1 MGDESMALTT
11 LQQWLLVTGTV
22 ATPIVVILMGYVFHR
37 QNKTAEHRAA
47 IEGRVHD
54 DRLSVYQAVLK
65 PFSLMFVSQDAWTR
79 IAAGSRAYKGK
90 SRETVIAEMFVS
102 EEWIAQSLR
111 FSLIGSDEAVR
122 AFGDLFHLARSAPD
136 NQSADAAASY
146 TTDLMKHL
154 FAFLLE
160 LRRSAGGPDTTIDGP
175 GLLRWL
181 ITDIDAYFPPPQ
193 TRGK

>member
-1 MGDESMALTT
+1 MGDESMALST
-11 LQQWLLVTGTV
+11 LQQWLLVAGTV

-65 PFSLMFVSQDAWTR
+65 PFSLMFMSEDAWKR
-79 IAAGSRAYKGK
+79 IAAENRAYKRK
-90 SRETVIAEMFVS
+90 SRETVMAEMFVS
-102 EEWIAQSLR
+102 EEWIAQTLR

-122 AFGDLFHLARSAPD
+122 AFGDLFQLARSRSED
-136 NQSADAAASY
+136 LSANAAASY
-146 TTDLMKHL
+146 TAELMKCL
-154 FAFLLE
+154 FSLLLE

-181 ITDIDAYFPPPQ
+181 ITDIDSYFPPPQ